1 MFSVNWIKM
10 KPQPGNSSVCFGD
23 RGDTPGIFATPS
35 SGDVITFKLIHL
47 NGNVSCAQGSYTNW
61 GCNQGTAPERMGT
74 FIADLNRTRL
84 LPSDAELFG
93 TELPCNKQTY
103 YSLPG
108 HTPDSPEL
116 LFDNFT
122 NPLRVTVGQQ
132 FAVWFGEDLDDCG
145 ELDNGSGETCVDVY
159 GLFV

>member
-1 MFSVNWIKM
+1 M
-10 KPQPGNSSVCFGD
+10 KPHPENSPICFGSL
-23 RGDTPGIFATPS
+23 GNKPGMFTTPS

-47 NGNVSCAQGSYTNW
+47 SGTVSCYAGSSSNW
-61 GCNQGTAPERMGT
+61 GCTGRSEPDGKMGT
-74 FIADLNRTRL
+74 YIVDSENTRL
-84 LPSDAELFG
+84 LPNNAELFG
-93 TELPCNKQTY
+93 ARLACNLKIY

-122 NPLRVTVGQQ
+122 TPLHVIAGQQ
-132 FAVWFGEDLDDCG
+132 FAVWFGEDYYNCDDG
-145 ELDNGSGETCVDVY
+145 DNAWEETCVDVY

>member
-1 MFSVNWIKM
+1 
-10 KPQPGNSSVCFGD
+10 
-23 RGDTPGIFATPS
+23 
-35 SGDVITFKLIHL
+35 
-47 NGNVSCAQGSYTNW
+47 
-61 GCNQGTAPERMGT
+61 MGT

-84 LPSDAELFG
+84 RPSDAELFG

-145 ELDNGSGETCVDVY
+145 ESDNGSGETCVDVY

>member
-1 MFSVNWIKM
+1 ME
-10 KPQPGNSSVCFGD
+10 PRLENSPICFGSH
-23 RGDTPGIFATPS
+23 GDKPGMFTNPS

-47 NGNVSCAQGSYTNW
+47 SGSVSCHVAYRSNW
-61 GCNQGTAPERMGT
+61 GCPFRTESDGKMGT
-74 FIADLNRTRL
+74 YIADSENNRL
-84 LPSDAELFG
+84 LPNNAELFG
-93 TELPCNKQTY
+93 QTGLSCGKQLY

-122 NPLRVTVGQQ
+122 TPLPVTSGQH
-132 FAVWFGEDLDDCG
+132 FGVWFVEDLYNCYD
-145 ELDNGSGETCVDVY
+145 EDNASAETCVHVY